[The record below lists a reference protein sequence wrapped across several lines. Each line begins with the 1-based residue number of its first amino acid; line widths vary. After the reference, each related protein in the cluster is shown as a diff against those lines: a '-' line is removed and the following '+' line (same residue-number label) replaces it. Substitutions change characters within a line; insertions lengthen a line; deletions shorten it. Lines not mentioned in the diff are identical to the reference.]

1 MREKPYLSKGK
12 DVQKADHLEY
22 SEGDR
27 VRHVRFG
34 EGVVTKI
41 ADGGRDYE
49 VTVEFEK
56 AGVRK
61 MFAAF
66 AKLQKI

>member
-1 MREKPYLSKGK
+1 MAEKSEGLSYG
-12 DVQKADHLEY
+12 
-22 SEGDR
+22 EGDR
-27 VRHVRFG
+27 VRHKKFG
-34 EGVVTKI
+34 EGVVVKI

-49 VTVEFEK
+49 VTVDFEK

-66 AKLQKI
+66 AKLEKV